1 MLVMLSHARD
11 EAKKSILQMQTD
23 AVVKMAMQNKLVKL
37 KPKAL
42 QIKKE

>member
-1 MLVMLSHARD
+1 MLVMLAYARD

-23 AVVKMAMQNKLVKL
+23 VVVKMAIRNKLVEL

-42 QIKKE
+42 